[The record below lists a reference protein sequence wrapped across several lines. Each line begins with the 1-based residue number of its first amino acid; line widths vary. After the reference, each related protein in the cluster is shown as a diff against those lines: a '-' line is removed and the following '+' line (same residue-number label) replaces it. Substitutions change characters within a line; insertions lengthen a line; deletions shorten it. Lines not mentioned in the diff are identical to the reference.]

1 MNPLPRTLPIKRAS
15 HVYLVRE
22 GHLLLVQERMEDG
35 SIFYGLPG
43 GKAQLGESLG
53 AAAVRQ
59 VRYETGLTISELNF
73 VSLLEGELLGGTPH
87 ACFACFGRF
96 TAQFSGELL
105 PSDPD
110 VVGAAWV
117 PLEQVEALTEMLQGS
132 PRFSRLRPEG
142 AEKNTNYG
150 ICSIQMLLPKRAKE

>member
-43 GKAQLGESLG
+43 GKAQPGESLG

-59 VRYETGLTISELNF
+59 VRYETGHLRAEF
-73 VSLLEGELLGGTPH
+73 CQPARGRAARRHAARLLCLLR
-87 ACFACFGRF
+87 A
-96 TAQFSGELL
+96 
-105 PSDPD
+105 
-110 VVGAAWV
+110 VYGAV
-117 PLEQVEALTEMLQGS
+117 
-132 PRFSRLRPEG
+132 
-142 AEKNTNYG
+142 
-150 ICSIQMLLPKRAKE
+150 